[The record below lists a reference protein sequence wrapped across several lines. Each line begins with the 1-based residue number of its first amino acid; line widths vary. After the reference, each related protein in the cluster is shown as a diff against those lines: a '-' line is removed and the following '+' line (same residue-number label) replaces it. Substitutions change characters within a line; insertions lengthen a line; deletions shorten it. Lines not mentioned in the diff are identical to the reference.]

1 MKRAH
6 GMSVIELI
14 IVITILG
21 ILIALGGGWFRAC

>member
-1 MKRAH
+1 MKRAC

-21 ILIALGGGWFRAC
+21 ILYQP